1 MAGHYFLSS
10 EKLKMCKKEH
20 TFTRGTVH
28 NTQLMMKVHNFS
40 FLYFVAQV
48 MILTL
53 QIITQLTVRCETSQ
67 TAMPQ
72 KLYTVVLRRRT
83 HGKWMHLD

>member
-10 EKLKMCKKEH
+10 EKLKICKKEH
-20 TFTRGTVH
+20 TFTKGTVH
-28 NTQLMMKVHNFS
+28 NTLLMMKVHNFS
-40 FLYFVAQV
+40 FLYFVAQI

-53 QIITQLTVRCETSQ
+53 NIITQLPVGHDTSQ
-67 TAMPQ
+67 AVMTQ

-83 HGKWMHLD
+83 HGK